1 MDWVGT
7 DGKIPVEHCCHQP
20 GDRAV
25 AAGWAGRCEW
35 ARMVGEVLWSL
46 APCKLGAAWGV
57 GYTHPWP
64 KAGARVVPIQV
75 QASGWEPTA
84 GFPFAGPGLG
94 GRPSGIMSSLVSL
107 FQERDKRKTRERRDQ
122 PPFGPENPGC
132 LVSSGWQSPLMVW
145 KQVSEGALGS
155 EKGGRL
161 LLGFHL
167 GF

>member
-1 MDWVGT
+1 MGT
-7 DGKIPVEHCCHQP
+7 WQGKSS
-20 GDRAV
+20 GAWRAV
-25 AAGWAGRCEW
+25 SLVPHGAWAIHTLGQRQARQWCPSKSKRVAGN
-35 ARMVGEVLWSL
+35 
-46 APCKLGAAWGV
+46 
-57 GYTHPWP
+57 
-64 KAGARVVPIQV
+64 Q
-75 QASGWEPTA
+75 QQ

-122 PPFGPENPGC
+122 PPFGPENPGS
-132 LVSSGWQSPLMVW
+132 LVSSGWQSPLVVW
-145 KQVSEGALGS
+145 KQVPEDSLGS